1 MGAMTRRYDWNPSG
15 PHAFKFRTG
24 ALVATGL
31 FCVGLTITA
40 SIAFQA
46 ESPQPPENSEQ
57 FTIVVM
63 DPLSSRLACDC
74 VEAYAQRNYD
84 MLGAYIE
91 EQLGRTVNVV
101 YADSLQKG
109 VLAAQPNRV
118 DLIVGKRS
126 LVEADLAACNLAATP
141 LAMLTDQQGSTTLT
155 GLFVV
160 PSGDPARTIADLSG
174 YRIIFGP
181 SDSAEKHS
189 AAVNA
194 LEEAGVTVADQ
205 LETSPA
211 CTEAAITVL
220 DNEEEQ
226 RAAAVIS
233 SYAMAIMEGCGGIEK
248 DSLRVIGRTDPVPFV
263 TVFAATSHD
272 AEIRQEILDVL
283 TTAADMPE
291 LLVAM
296 ETKEGF
302 IALDEEQASMPN
314 SADSLTSDWPQ
325 WRGPDRTGV
334 SPWLPRELPNTPKIL
349 WRRQM
354 NGVGLSGIVA
364 TGQYVIVADRDSMDL
379 SDIFRC
385 LDAEDG
391 HQIWEVQYR
400 APGNLD
406 YGSSP
411 RAAPVIHDNHVYL
424 LGAFGHLNCV
434 NLEDGQV
441 VWDMSLLEEFG
452 ADVPTWGICSSP
464 LIVDDLLIVNP
475 GAEYASLVA
484 LDRLTGRTV
493 WSSEGEPAAY
503 SSFIV
508 GEFGGTRQIVGY
520 DSISLGGWDAVT
532 GERLWSLIPP
542 ESGDFNVPTSIDAGG
557 KILVSTENNGTRLYD
572 FDSKGKIVPEPVATH
587 EYLSPDT
594 GTPVLIDG
602 KVLGCWYDLYC
613 LDLNS
618 GLREQ
623 WIAEDEA
630 FERDVTI
637 IGGPDR
643 ILLTSSQ
650 GELLLI
656 DTTESQY
663 NLVSRLQ
670 VCDEDSDVL
679 SHPALVG
686 NRLYIRDTS
695 TIYCVSLE

>member
-1 MGAMTRRYDWNPSG
+1 MTRRYGWNSSG
-15 PHAFKFRTG
+15 PHASKLRTG

-31 FCVGLTITA
+31 LCVVLTIAADA
-40 SIAFQA
+40 SLQA
-46 ESPQPPENSEQ
+46 GTTQPPEDLGPL
-57 FTIVVM
+57 TVLVM

-74 VEAYAQRNYD
+74 VEGYAQRNYD
-84 MLGAYIE
+84 VLGAYIE

-101 YADSLQKG
+101 YAESLQKG
-109 VLAAQPNRV
+109 VLAAQPDQV

-126 LVEADLAACNLAATP
+126 LVEADLAGCDRAATP

-160 PSGDPARTIADLSG
+160 PSDDSARTIADLSG
-174 YRIIFGP
+174 YRIVFGP

-189 AAVNA
+189 AAIDA
-194 LEEAGVTVADQ
+194 LKEAGVAVADQ
-205 LETSPA
+205 LETSPG
-211 CTEAAITVL
+211 CTEAAIVVL

-233 SYAMAIMEGCGGIEK
+233 SYAMALLEGCGGVEK
-248 DSLRVIGRTDPVPFV
+248 GSLRVVGRTAPVPFV
-263 TVFAATSHD
+263 TVFATTSVD
-272 AEIRQEILDVL
+272 LVNQQKIFDTLTDV
-283 TTAADMPE
+283 ADMPE
-291 LLVAM
+291 LLVDM
-296 ETKEGF
+296 ESKEGF
-302 IALDEEQASMPN
+302 IALDEEQASTPMP
-314 SADSLTSDWPQ
+314 ADSLTSDWSQ

-334 SPWLPRELPNTPKIL
+334 SPWLPRELSDSPQIL
-349 WRRQM
+349 WSRPM
-354 NGVGLSGIVA
+354 NGVGLSGITA
-364 TGQYVIVADRDSMDL
+364 TDQYVIVADRDSMDL

-385 LDAEDG
+385 LDAEGG

-406 YGSSP
+406 YGCSP
-411 RAAPVIHDNHVYL
+411 RAAPLIHDNHVYL

-434 NLEDGQV
+434 NLENGQA
-441 VWDMSLLEEFG
+441 VWDTNLIEEFG
-452 ADVPTWGICSSP
+452 ADIPTWGMCSSP
-464 LIVDDLLIVNP
+464 LIVDDMLIVNP
-475 GAEYASLVA
+475 GAEFASLVA
-484 LDRLTGRTV
+484 LDRLTGRVV

-508 GEFGGTRQIVGY
+508 GVFGGTRQIVGY
-520 DSISLGGWDAVT
+520 DSISLGGWDVAT
-532 GERLWSLIPP
+532 GDRLWSLVPP
-542 ESGDFNVPTSIDAGG
+542 ESGDFNVPTPIDAGG

-572 FDSKGKIVPEPVATH
+572 FDSQGKIIPEPVAIH
-587 EYLSPDT
+587 EYLAPDT
-594 GTPVLIDG
+594 GTPVLVDG
-602 KVLGCWYDLYC
+602 KVFGCWYDLYC

-618 GLREQ
+618 GLRSQ

-656 DTTESQY
+656 DTTESHY
-663 NLVSRLQ
+663 NLISRLQ
-670 VCDEDSDVL
+670 VCDENSDVL